1 MVEIKRIDL
10 QVLHISQIIS
20 LVEIARGISSTA
32 PEWSVLEQKLS
43 WYDSWGFFDRG
54 ELVGY
59 ALADG
64 KSPYCGGSVR
74 LAELKYRW
82 QYNGEEDI
90 SWMLC
95 LLAMEY
101 RLSQKW
107 MVVDVNLRRE
117 LNLDVYKK
125 LGFKPSMMPSPL
137 GRENVLMVCPLELL
151 TRT

>member
-1 MVEIKRIDL
+1 MVEMKRIDV
-10 QVLHISQIIS
+10 QSLHISQIVS

-32 PEWSVLEQKLS
+32 PEWSALEQKLS
-43 WYDSWGFFDRG
+43 RYDSWGFYDRG

-82 QYNGEEDI
+82 QYNREEDI

-95 LLAMEY
+95 QLAMEY
-101 RLSQKW
+101 RLSQRW
-107 MVVDVNLRRE
+107 MVMDMNQRLE
-117 LNLDVYKK
+117 LNLELYQK
-125 LGFKPSMMPSPL
+125 LGFKASLMPSPL
-137 GRENVLMVCPLELL
+137 GRENVVMVCPLELL
-151 TRT
+151 TRN